1 MECRRLIPVAAAIV
15 WAIVLSVDNV
25 ANAQDVS
32 GKFVLSASNHY
43 SPKAGA
49 NTPEIG
55 VGYLFS
61 RIGFKL
67 SYARIGLAADRDV
80 NGETVS
86 VFVPTYSVR
95 SLTMIPEVSA
105 GILHG
110 KVISDDETTVK
121 SQLQV
126 GVTLNYTISETMS
139 CGITCKSLFYSE
151 DVIPLIGWTYS
162 VHF

>member
-1 MECRRLIPVAAAIV
+1 
-15 WAIVLSVDNV
+15 
-25 ANAQDVS
+25 
-32 GKFVLSASNHY
+32 
-43 SPKAGA
+43 
-49 NTPEIG
+49 
-55 VGYLFS
+55 
-61 RIGFKL
+61 
-67 SYARIGLAADRDV
+67 
-80 NGETVS
+80 
-86 VFVPTYSVR
+86 
-95 SLTMIPEVSA
+95 MIPEVSA